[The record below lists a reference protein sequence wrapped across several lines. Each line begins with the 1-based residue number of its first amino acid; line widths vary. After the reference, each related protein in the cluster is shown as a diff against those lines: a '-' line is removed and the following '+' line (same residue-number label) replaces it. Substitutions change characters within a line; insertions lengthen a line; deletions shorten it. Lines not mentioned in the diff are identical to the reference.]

1 MPIWPPLYVAQP
13 NAKNVL
19 IVNQETMEIVKFLDF
34 GDAKP
39 FSVAI
44 DQNKMLLAVAT
55 REGEEEPSQNV
66 KMYE

>member
-1 MPIWPPLYVAQP
+1 
-13 NAKNVL
+13 
-19 IVNQETMEIVKFLDF
+19 MEIVKFLDF